1 MAERNRTSERFAGVA
16 VLAALLLNPPILSLF
31 SVDATVFGIP
41 LLFFYLFV
49 AWALVIFLIAVSAR
63 HVGRDVVADGQETS
77 RSEETSRGQAS
88 GGREAGRR

>member
-49 AWALVIFLIAVSAR
+49 AWTLVIVLIAAGAR
-63 HVGRDVVADGQETS
+63 HAGRDVVRNGQDAS
-77 RSEETSRGQAS
+77 RQKGTE
-88 GGREAGRR
+88 RR